1 MMPRLALALFV
12 LAALALASCV
22 PGAEARERTIEITI
36 RHSRFSVGRL
46 EVKGG
51 TTVRFVIHNRDPIAH
66 EFIVGDEHVQLV
78 HENGTEK
85 HHGAKPGE
93 ISLPAGGTRSTSYTF
108 SGSTD
113 LIFGCHLPGH
123 YAYGMR
129 GVIAIR

>member
-1 MMPRLALALFV
+1 VIKRLAFALV
-12 LAALALASCV
+12 ALGPLALASCV
-22 PGAEARERTIEITI
+22 PGAEARERTIEISI
-36 RHSRFSVGRL
+36 RHSRFSPERL
-46 EVKGG
+46 EIERG
-51 TTVRFVIHNRDPIAH
+51 TTVRFVVHNRDPIAH

-93 ISLPAGGTRSTSYTF
+93 VSIPAGRTRSTIYTF
-108 SGSTD
+108 SGSAD

-129 GVIAIR
+129 GVIALR